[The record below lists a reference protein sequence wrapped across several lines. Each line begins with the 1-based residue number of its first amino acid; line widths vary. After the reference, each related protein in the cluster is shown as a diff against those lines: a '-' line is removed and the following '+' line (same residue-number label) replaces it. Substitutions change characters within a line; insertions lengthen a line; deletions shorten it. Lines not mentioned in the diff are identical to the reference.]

1 MDKWNEMRTA
11 YKLAKLKT
19 LSATALDMGV
29 HRSTVMRHIDSLEE
43 ALGIL
48 LFQRND
54 KGYIPTEAGLEV
66 MRLGEVT
73 QNQFSQLSARLLNQE
88 QALTGKITITS
99 VSEMAGL
106 IMPVIVEYQSRYP
119 KMRIEFIGD
128 IRNFDLEYGEADIA
142 IRAGGKPNTLDNI
155 VLPLTDIPLTFCAHR
170 AYIDKFGFPRKKELQ
185 EHRFISLKDRPP
197 HLAWNEWIY
206 NNISEENL
214 VFLCSNQQ
222 ILTRALMAG
231 LGIGVLPKQVVTSND
246 ELVEIPSDN
255 DWATSTWVLI
265 HRDMYKMSK
274 IKAFTDILSEQRNTL
289 SLNLI

>member
-1 MDKWNEMRTA
+1 MEKWNEMRTA

-29 HRSTVMRHIDSLEE
+29 HRSTVMRHIDSLED

-54 KGYIPTEAGLEV
+54 KGYIATEAGLEV

-99 VSEMAGL
+99 VSEIAGL
-106 IMPVIVEYQSRYP
+106 IMPVIAEYQSRYP

-142 IRAGGKPNTLDNI
+142 IRAGDKPSTIDNI

-170 AYIDKFGFPRKKELQ
+170 TYIDKFGFPIKKELR
-185 EHRFISLKDRPP
+185 EHRFIGLNDRPP
-197 HLAWNEWIY
+197 HLLWNEWIY
-206 NNISEENL
+206 NHISEENL
-214 VFLCSNQQ
+214 AFLCSNQQ

-231 LGIGVLPKQVVTSND
+231 LGIGVLPKQVVTSMD
-246 ELVEIPSDN
+246 DLFEIPSDN
-255 DWATSTWVLI
+255 DWIISTWVLI

-274 IKAFTDILSEQRNTL
+274 IKAFTDILSEQKNSL
-289 SLNLI
+289 SFS